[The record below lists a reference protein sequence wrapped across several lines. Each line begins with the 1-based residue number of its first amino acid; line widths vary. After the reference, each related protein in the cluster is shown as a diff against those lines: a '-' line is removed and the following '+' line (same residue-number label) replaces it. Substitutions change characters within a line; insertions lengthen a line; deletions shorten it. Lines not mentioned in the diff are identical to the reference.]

1 MKIDDIIN
9 KSMDKLHKQLNL
21 FYIDLKGEKD
31 EFLLDN
37 NILDLV
43 KDTTDKKYESFK
55 NNKIINEKVKEFITN
70 IYNNKRNET
79 LKVYELLCTDDE
91 KALLEGY

>member
-1 MKIDDIIN
+1 LRNNKIAYALFSFWEINEVLNIDTIIDIATYSCRILYG
-9 KSMDKLHKQLNL
+9 DKTL
-21 FYIDLKGEKD
+21 
-31 EFLLDN
+31 
-37 NILDLV
+37 
-43 KDTTDKKYESFK
+43 TDKKYESFK

-79 LKVYELLCTDDE
+79 LKIYELLCTDDE